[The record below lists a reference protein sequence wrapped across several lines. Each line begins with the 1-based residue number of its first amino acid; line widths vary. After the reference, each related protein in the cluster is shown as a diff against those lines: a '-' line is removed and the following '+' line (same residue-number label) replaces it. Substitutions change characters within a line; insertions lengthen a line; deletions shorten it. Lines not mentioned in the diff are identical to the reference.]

1 MQRNVSEWA
10 IGLMYFAALM
20 MMITGTFH
28 LIAGLA
34 AVLQD
39 QLYVLQGGYVLKLNI
54 TTWGWIHLGAGV
66 LVLAAGIGL
75 LSGATWARVVGVIVA
90 VLSAVVNF
98 AFLPW
103 YPIWSALIIG
113 LDIFVIWALTAHGSD
128 ITATS

>member
-1 MQRNVSEWA
+1 MQRNVNEWA
-10 IGLMYFAALM
+10 VGLMYFAALM

-39 QLYVLQGGYVLKLNI
+39 QLYVLQAGYVLKLDI
-54 TTWGWIHLGAGV
+54 TTWGWIHLGAGI